1 MFLPFVFG
9 FGLTNRKPAIDG
21 QSRVSEICRLVL
33 QFRSHAAQKTGVA
46 LPNAHATGDWR
57 VLQCFRKHG
66 FHILPARRNTIL
78 PRLSKSF
85 LPKKNSHSQDLSPGR
100 TVVN

>member
-1 MFLPFVFG
+1 MFCLSFFG

-46 LPNAHATGDWR
+46 LPNGHATGYWR
-57 VLQCFRKHG
+57 VLQCFHKRG
-66 FHILPARRNTIL
+66 FHVLPAERNTIF

-85 LPKKNSHSQDLSPGR
+85 LP
-100 TVVN
+100 